1 MVKLFLVMKEKYLI
15 KSIVRKT
22 GKTLILIMTLL
33 IIGFISGCNEK
44 PDKVP
49 EKILQQTPQ
58 QTQTQTQSA
67 PAVENESQ
75 PQPEYGKPK
84 VFRDLAYATRSEAQ
98 NLDLYVPAGNGP
110 FPLVVVIHGG
120 GFIEGDKKGSSQL
133 SKIKVLLKEGYATAS
148 INYRLSDEKIF
159 PAQIYDAKT
168 AVRYLRSNTKKYN
181 LDPDHFGAWGAS
193 AGGTLAA
200 LLGTTCGV
208 TALEGA
214 KLGNAEQSSCIQA
227 AVDWFGPIDILKMEE
242 QFKGTNCSRGHKNPD
257 SAKSN
262 ESKWVGAPIQSVP
275 KRVFKT
281 NPMNYID
288 ASDPPFYIQHG
299 TNDCII
305 PPEQSRALAG
315 ALIAATG
322 KENVFYSE
330 LPGAGHGGE
339 KFNTEENMELVVV
352 FLDKYLR

>member
-1 MVKLFLVMKEKYLI
+1 MI
-15 KSIVRKT
+15 
-22 GKTLILIMTLL
+22 LL

-44 PDKVP
+44 PDRVP
-49 EKILQQTPQ
+49 ENILQQTLQ
-58 QTQTQTQSA
+58 QTQTQPQSA
-67 PAVENESQ
+67 ATVENESK
-75 PQPEYGKPK
+75 PQAKNGKQK
-84 VFRDLAYATRSEAQ
+84 VYRDLAYGSRSEAQ
-98 NLDLYVPAGNGP
+98 KLDLYVPAGNGP

-120 GFIEGDKKGSSQL
+120 GFIGGDKTGSSQL
-133 SKIKVLLKEGYATAS
+133 SKIKVLLKDGYAAAS
-148 INYRLSDEKIF
+148 INYRLSDEKIY
-159 PAQIYDAKT
+159 PAQIYDAKA
-168 AVRYLRSNTKKYN
+168 AVRYLRSNTMKFN

-208 TALEGA
+208 TELEGA

-227 AVDWFGPIDILKMEE
+227 AVDWFGPVDILRMEE
-242 QFKGTNCSRGHKNPD
+242 QFEGTNCPSGHKNPD
-257 SAKSN
+257 LAKSN
-262 ESKWVGAPIQSVP
+262 ESKWMGAPIQTVP
-275 KRVFKT
+275 KLVYKT

-299 TNDCII
+299 SDDCII

-322 KENVFYSE
+322 IDNVIYSE

-339 KFNTEENMELVVV
+339 KFNTEENMKLVVE
-352 FLDKYLR
+352 FLDKYLRKNLKLSPR